1 MLNKEILGPLFAKY
15 GKIYKPEEV
24 IFREGDTPK
33 NFYIVYNGKIK
44 IELNEENSTPTI
56 INIIGD
62 GEIFG
67 EMSLID
73 KQKRSA
79 SAISIE
85 ESKLIEL
92 DENIFYTLMGKQKSF
107 IINIFRTL
115 VNRVIRLSDIAAKL
129 SQRDEKT
136 RVYISMANFVK
147 SFMKGNSTTLRISSY
162 DLIKK
167 ISEDIHIHQE
177 EVAKYIDYLEQINKI
192 SLENEHIIISNVKNL
207 LDYIGV

>member
-92 DENIFYTLMGKQKSF
+92 DENIFYTLMGNQKSF

-147 SFMKGNSTTLRISSY
+147 SFMKGKSTTLRISSY

-192 SLENEHIIISNVKNL
+192 SLENEHIIINNVKNL